1 MAGEMRQAW
10 TWRDIFRSIGLA
22 FSFTRLM
29 IGFLGLVLFVAA
41 DLLMTNV
48 IVQTQKI
55 DQLHL
60 AVAEDLA
67 RGIDEGAADVV
78 RPVDRATGFRAWV
91 PDLLTI
97 LRLVIAVA
105 IFLFTATAIAYSAKG
120 ELLEGEGAGV
130 MESLGFAFKK
140 SGAVLWTPVLFWI
153 FTGVMGGLAFL
164 GFMVCTLAATTPIVF
179 WVLFGVLAV
188 LALASIVWALVAWT
202 PEPLLAL
209 VGLVV
214 VLASLFILRHY
225 DLLLVVSLCWY
236 ALTFLFTVLFAVLA
250 MLGVLAFLF
259 SLFLAPPIIA
269 TRQEGALD
277 ATLDSID
284 LMRGKGAFW
293 VAILVVMVSSFVGVR
308 ILGKTMDVTYRV
320 SNVVM
325 GEDFRKMVVAMPEK
339 LKPRPNTLTSCMK
352 VYWPGEYRT
361 TVAALA
367 EKRGRDLPAPKGRLE
382 TGLAKTRAEVEAGK
396 RLPKKYEV
404 SGWILG
410 IWVLIIAG
418 FLVSFTVGMF
428 VSAATLTYL
437 IVREEDEFFE
447 PSTVELP
454 PPAAKPAEKATDKD
468 EKKEKKEEAPE
479 KKGHAKEAKKSA
491 RSKKSKRKKD

>member
-1 MAGEMRQAW
+1 MRQEW

-48 IVQTQKI
+48 IVQTQDI
-55 DQLHL
+55 DQLHR
-60 AVAEDLA
+60 ASADQFA
-67 RGIDEGAADVV
+67 RGVDEGVADVV
-78 RPVDRATGFRAWV
+78 RSVDHTTGFTAWV
-91 PDLLTI
+91 PDLLTV

-140 SGAVLWTPVLFWI
+140 SGAVLWTPVLFWV

-164 GFMVCTLAATTPIVF
+164 GFMVCTLASTTPIVF
-179 WVLFGVLAV
+179 WVLFGVLAALS
-188 LALASIVWALVAWT
+188 LATIVWALAAWT

-209 VGLVV
+209 VGLVII
-214 VLASLFILRHY
+214 LASLFILRHY

-293 VAILVVMVSSFVGVR
+293 GAILVLMVSCFIGVR

-325 GEDFRKMVVAMPEK
+325 GEEFRKMVVAMPEK
-339 LKPRPNTLTSCMK
+339 LKPRARTLTSRAK
-352 VYWPGEYRT
+352 IYWPGEYRT
-361 TVAALA
+361 TLAEIA
-367 EKRGRDLPAPKGRLE
+367 EKRGRDLPAPAGRLE
-382 TGLAKTRAEVEAGK
+382 TGLAKTRAKVEAGAPLA
-396 RLPKKYEV
+396 RKYEV

-410 IWVLIIAG
+410 IWVLVIAG
-418 FLVSFTVGMF
+418 FLVSFTVGVF

-454 PPAAKPAEKATDKD
+454 PPAAKPAEEEADKD
-468 EKKEKKEEAPE
+468 KKEEKKEKKAHE
-479 KKGHAKEAKKSA
+479 KKGSPKEDKKSA